1 MNNIQITIFIL
12 FKSLNIRK
20 TYKILVR
27 WLNMFTPVQ
36 KEILQI
42 LIDLYKKSNYRPVK
56 GEEIALVMNRNPGT
70 IRNQMQYLRS
80 LHIVEGISGPKGG
93 YKPTLKAYQ
102 ALNINVNNEEATVPI
117 FKKGKK
123 VEDVTVTKIEFGSIP
138 HPAGCEAAINIMGNI
153 KQFNLGEEL
162 RVGPTPVN
170 KLVING
176 KIVGR
181 DDTDNI
187 LLLDVGDLQSI
198 PNRSVLEIASQNLIT
213 LDPSMDIK
221 EAAWILSNNGI
232 DGAPVMKGSDILGIL
247 TLTDITR
254 AIANKEEDLRI
265 TKLMSKYIK
274 TVKHD
279 VKLPKVIETLNKNK
293 IGRLIV
299 VDEKGTPIGIV
310 TKTDIIN
317 RMAGLYL
324 H

>member
-1 MNNIQITIFIL
+1 
-12 FKSLNIRK
+12 
-20 TYKILVR
+20 
-27 WLNMFTPVQ
+27 MFTPVQ

-56 GEEIALVMNRNPGT
+56 GEEIASVMNRNPGT

-93 YKPTLKAYQ
+93 YKPTLEAYQ
-102 ALNINVNNEEATVPI
+102 TLNINVADEEATVPI

-232 DGAPVMKGSDILGIL
+232 DGAPVMKGPEILGIL

>member
-1 MNNIQITIFIL
+1 
-12 FKSLNIRK
+12 
-20 TYKILVR
+20 
-27 WLNMFTPVQ
+27 MFTPVQ

-56 GEEIALVMNRNPGT
+56 GEEIASVMNRNPGT

-93 YKPTLKAYQ
+93 YKPTLEAYQ
-102 ALNINVNNEEATVPI
+102 ALNINVADKEATVPI

-123 VEDVTVTKIEFGSIP
+123 VEDVTVTKIEFDSIP
-138 HPAGCEAAINIMGNI
+138 HPAGCEAAINVMGNI

-232 DGAPVMKGSDILGIL
+232 DGAPVMKGPEILGIL

-299 VDEKGTPIGIV
+299 VDEKGNPLGIV

>member
-1 MNNIQITIFIL
+1 
-12 FKSLNIRK
+12 
-20 TYKILVR
+20 
-27 WLNMFTPVQ
+27 MFTPVQ

-56 GEEIALVMNRNPGT
+56 GEEIASVMNRNPGT

-80 LHIVEGISGPKGG
+80 LHIVKGVSGPKGG
-93 YKPTLKAYQ
+93 YKPTLEAYQ
-102 ALNINVNNEEATVPI
+102 TLNINVTDEEATVPI

-123 VEDVTVTKIEFGSIP
+123 VEDVTVNKIEFGSIP
-138 HPAGCEAAINIMGNI
+138 HPAGCEATINVMGNI

-187 LLLDVGDLQSI
+187 LLLDVGDIQSI

-213 LDPSMDIK
+213 LDPNMDIK

-232 DGAPVMKGSDILGIL
+232 DGAPVIEGHDILGIL
-247 TLTDITR
+247 TLTDITK
-254 AIANKEEDLRI
+254 AIANEEKDLKI
-265 TKLMSKYIK
+265 TKLMSKYII
-274 TVKHD
+274 TVKQN

-299 VDEKGTPIGIV
+299 VDENEKPLGIV

>member
-1 MNNIQITIFIL
+1 
-12 FKSLNIRK
+12 
-20 TYKILVR
+20 
-27 WLNMFTPVQ
+27 MFTPVQ

-56 GEEIALVMNRNPGT
+56 GEEIASVMNRNPGT

-93 YKPTLKAYQ
+93 YKPTLEAYQ
-102 ALNINVNNEEATVPI
+102 TLNINVADEEATVPI

-123 VEDVTVTKIEFGSIP
+123 VEDVTVTKIEFDSIP
-138 HPAGCEAAINIMGNI
+138 HPAGCEAAINVMGNI

-232 DGAPVMKGSDILGIL
+232 DGAPVMKGPEILGIL

-279 VKLPKVIETLNKNK
+279 VKLPKVIATLNKNK

-299 VDEKGTPIGIV
+299 VDEKGNPLGIV

>member
-1 MNNIQITIFIL
+1 
-12 FKSLNIRK
+12 
-20 TYKILVR
+20 
-27 WLNMFTPVQ
+27 MFTPVQ

-56 GEEIALVMNRNPGT
+56 GEEIASVMNRNPGT

-80 LHIVEGISGPKGG
+80 LHIVEGVSGPKGG
-93 YKPTLKAYQ
+93 YKPTLEAYQ
-102 ALNINVNNEEATVPI
+102 TLNINVTDEEATVPI

-138 HPAGCEAAINIMGNI
+138 HPAGCEATINVMGNI

-187 LLLDVGDLQSI
+187 LLLDVGDIQSI

-213 LDPSMDIK
+213 LDPNMDIK

-232 DGAPVMKGSDILGIL
+232 DGAPVIEGHDILGIL
-247 TLTDITR
+247 TLTDITK
-254 AIANKEEDLRI
+254 AIANEEKDLKI
-265 TKLMSKYIK
+265 TKLMSKYII
-274 TVKHD
+274 TVKQN

-299 VDEKGTPIGIV
+299 VDENEKPLGIV

>member
-1 MNNIQITIFIL
+1 
-12 FKSLNIRK
+12 
-20 TYKILVR
+20 
-27 WLNMFTPVQ
+27 MFTPVQ

-56 GEEIALVMNRNPGT
+56 GEEIASVMNRNPGT

-93 YKPTLKAYQ
+93 YKPTLEAYQ
-102 ALNINVNNEEATVPI
+102 TLNINVADEEATVPI

-123 VEDVTVTKIEFGSIP
+123 VEDVTVTKIEFDSIP
-138 HPAGCEAAINIMGNI
+138 HPAGCEAAINVMGNI

-232 DGAPVMKGSDILGIL
+232 DGAPVMKGPEILGIL

-299 VDEKGTPIGIV
+299 VDEKGNPLGIV

>member
-1 MNNIQITIFIL
+1 
-12 FKSLNIRK
+12 
-20 TYKILVR
+20 
-27 WLNMFTPVQ
+27 MFTPVQ

-56 GEEIALVMNRNPGT
+56 GEEIASVMNRNPGT

-93 YKPTLKAYQ
+93 YKPTLEAYQ
-102 ALNINVNNEEATVPI
+102 TLNINVADEEATVPI

-299 VDEKGTPIGIV
+299 VDEKGNPLGIV

>member
-1 MNNIQITIFIL
+1 
-12 FKSLNIRK
+12 
-20 TYKILVR
+20 
-27 WLNMFTPVQ
+27 MFTPVQ

-138 HPAGCEAAINIMGNI
+138 HPAGCEATIKVMGNI

-198 PNRSVLEIASQNLIT
+198 PNRPVLEIASQNLIT
-213 LDPSMDIK
+213 LDPNMDIK

-232 DGAPVMKGSDILGIL
+232 DGAPVMKGSDIMGIL

-265 TKLMSKYIK
+265 MKLMSKYIK

>member
-1 MNNIQITIFIL
+1 
-12 FKSLNIRK
+12 
-20 TYKILVR
+20 
-27 WLNMFTPVQ
+27 MFTPVQ

-56 GEEIALVMNRNPGT
+56 GEEIASVMNRNPGT

-93 YKPTLKAYQ
+93 YKPTLEAYK
-102 ALNINVNNEEATVPI
+102 ALNINVTDKEATVPI

-138 HPAGCEAAINIMGNI
+138 HPAGCEATIKVRGNI

-213 LDPSMDIK
+213 LDPNMDIK

-265 TKLMSKYIK
+265 MKLMSKYIK

>member
-1 MNNIQITIFIL
+1 
-12 FKSLNIRK
+12 
-20 TYKILVR
+20 
-27 WLNMFTPVQ
+27 MFTPVQ

-56 GEEIALVMNRNPGT
+56 GEEIASVMNRNPGT

-80 LHIVEGISGPKGG
+80 LHIVKGVSGPKGG
-93 YKPTLKAYQ
+93 YKPTLEAYQ
-102 ALNINVNNEEATVPI
+102 TLNINVTDEEATVPI

-138 HPAGCEAAINIMGNI
+138 HPAGCEATINVMGNI

-187 LLLDVGDLQSI
+187 LLLDVGDIQSI

-213 LDPSMDIK
+213 LDPNMDIK

-232 DGAPVMKGSDILGIL
+232 DGAPVIEGHDILGIL
-247 TLTDITR
+247 TLTDITK
-254 AIANKEEDLRI
+254 AIANEEKDLKI
-265 TKLMSKYIK
+265 TKLMSKYII
-274 TVKHD
+274 TVKQN

-299 VDEKGTPIGIV
+299 VDENEKPLGIV

>member
-1 MNNIQITIFIL
+1 
-12 FKSLNIRK
+12 
-20 TYKILVR
+20 
-27 WLNMFTPVQ
+27 MFTPVQ

-56 GEEIALVMNRNPGT
+56 GEEIASVMNRNPGT

-93 YKPTLKAYQ
+93 YKPTLEAYQ
-102 ALNINVNNEEATVPI
+102 TLNINVADEEATVPI